1 MFVVMALVTTFAT
14 TPLTSALYPPWYQKK
29 LEAWKRGEIDWD
41 TGKPT
46 GAVSADTTST
56 PDSLL
61 YEMMEASKVKKMLV
75 YLRLDNMP
83 TILAFMSLLGGTPQQ
98 TTRVHPVNQSNNE
111 SEVQDNVQATANATK
126 KPRRPIEAHG
136 VRLVELTERDSSVML
151 ASELEEYSMHDP
163 LVNTFRTFGNLHNLA
178 VSGDVVVLPESSFA
192 DALMAKASNLT
203 SDLLLLPWSETGS
216 MSETA
221 FISAAA
227 NSSKL
232 SVPSFTTFVLNTLN
246 DAPCTTAVFISRNFG
261 GTTTNSALP
270 ALIRSKSALS
280 MNSVKGGL
288 TQPTAPVAD
297 RSHHIFC
304 PFFGGAD
311 DRAALHLVLQMAEN
325 PEVTATIVFFEVN
338 EKYFV
343 ISSSTIHDDMLVRS
357 PTAGSS
363 KASEMKKGGTFET
376 KESEVLPKEK
386 DVVFFASLKNSL
398 PAGLASRILFETV
411 QTEMEPLKACLE
423 RAAIEVGRAPRNA
436 GDLVVVGRNAAR
448 VASFVKE
455 VRGTSDDDVLKCLGV
470 IGAEATRSG
479 VKASVVVVQ
488 AGESQDPRWSI

>member
-29 LEAWKRGEIDWD
+29 IEAWKRGEIDWD

-46 GAVSADTTST
+46 GAVSADTASIR
-56 PDSLL
+56 DSLL
-61 YEMMEASKVKKMLV
+61 YEKIEGSKVHKMLV

-83 TILAFMSLLGGTPQQ
+83 TILAFMSLIGGAPQQ
-98 TTRVHPVNQSNNE
+98 TTRVHPTNQSNNE
-111 SEVQDNVQATANATK
+111 TNVQDNLQDTANASK

-178 VSGDVVVLPESSFA
+178 VSGEVVVLPESSFA
-192 DALMAKASNLT
+192 DTLMAKASTLT

-216 MSETA
+216 MSETT
-221 FISAAA
+221 FISAETS
-227 NSSKL
+227 NSKL
-232 SVPSFTTFVLNTLN
+232 SAPSYTSFVLNTLN
-246 DAPCTTAVFISRNFG
+246 EAPCTTAVFVSRNFG
-261 GTTTNSALP
+261 GSTTNSTLS
-270 ALIRSKSALS
+270 ALIRSKSAVS
-280 MNSVKGGL
+280 MNSLKGGL
-288 TQPTAPVAD
+288 TQPTAPIAD

-311 DRAALHLVLQMAEN
+311 DRVALRLVLQMAEN

-343 ISSSTIHDDMLVRS
+343 IAPSTTQDDVLVKS
-357 PTAGSS
+357 PTGASS
-363 KASEMKKGGTFET
+363 KGLEIKKGGVFEV
-376 KESEVLPKEK
+376 KESGVLPTER
-386 DVVFFASLKNSL
+386 DAVFFASLKNSL
-398 PAGLASRILFETV
+398 PADLASRIVFETV
-411 QTEMEPLKACLE
+411 QAGMEPLNVCLE
-423 RAAIEVGRAPRNA
+423 RAAIEVGRTPRNA
-436 GDLVVVGRNAAR
+436 GDLVIVGRNAAR
-448 VASFVKE
+448 VTSFAKE
-455 VRGTSDDDVLKCLGV
+455 VRSTGDDDASRCLGV
-470 IGAEATRSG
+470 VGAEAARNG

-488 AGESQDPRWSI
+488 AGESHDVR

>member
-14 TPLTSALYPPWYQKK
+14 TPLTSTLYPPWYQKK
-29 LEAWKRGEIDWD
+29 IEAWKRGEIDWD

-46 GAVSADTTST
+46 GAVSADTIS
-56 PDSLL
+56 PRDSLL
-61 YEMMEASKVKKMLV
+61 YEKMKASKVQKMLV

-98 TTRVHPVNQSNNE
+98 TTRVHPVNQRHNE
-111 SEVQDNVQATANATK
+111 SNVQGNAQDMADATK
-126 KPRRPIEAHG
+126 KPKRPIEAHG

-178 VSGDVVVLPESSFA
+178 VSGEVVVLPESSFA
-192 DALMAKASNLT
+192 DTLMTKASTLT

-221 FISAAA
+221 FISAEA

-232 SVPSFTTFVLNTLN
+232 SAPSFTSFVLNTLN
-246 DAPCTTAVFISRNFG
+246 NSPCTTAVFLSRNFG
-261 GTTTNSALP
+261 GTRTNSALP

-280 MNSVKGGL
+280 MNSLKDGL
-288 TQPTAPVAD
+288 TQPTAPVTD
-297 RSHHIFC
+297 RSHHVFC

-325 PEVTATIVFFEVN
+325 PEVTATVVFFEVN

-343 ISSSTIHDDMLVRS
+343 ISSSTTHDDMLVRS

-363 KASEMKKGGTFET
+363 KALEMKKGGAFEV
-376 KESEVLPKEK
+376 KESDAPPNER

-398 PAGLASRILFETV
+398 PAELASRIVFETV
-411 QTEMEPLKACLE
+411 QAEMEPLKACLE
-423 RAAIEVGRAPRNA
+423 RAAIEVGRTPRNA
-436 GDLVVVGRNAAR
+436 GDLVIVGRNAAR
-448 VASFVKE
+448 VASFAKE
-455 VRGTSDDDVLKCLGV
+455 VRRTGDDDVLKCLGV
-470 IGAEATRSG
+470 VGAESARSG
-479 VKASVVVVQ
+479 LKASVVVVQ
-488 AGESQDPRWSI
+488 AGESQDPRWWI